1 MTSNAHS
8 GVTAGANG
16 GGTEPQRDAAD
27 QGDATE
33 QRDATVHR
41 DAPEQDDAT
50 KPQRTPAVR
59 VLRWS
64 LPLVIFVVLLGFLFV
79 GLFRDPREVPSP
91 LIGKPAPQFSLA
103 QLHQPERTLTNG
115 DMRGQVWLLNVWASW
130 CVSCRV
136 EHPLL
141 VDLSKANVVPVIGL
155 AYKDKPADGLAW
167 LQANGDPYRL
177 SIVDLD
183 GRVGIDFGVY
193 GVPETFVID
202 KAGVIRYKQIG
213 PLTADALKQTILP
226 LVREL
231 QRS

>member
-1 MTSNAHS
+1 M
-8 GVTAGANG
+8 
-16 GGTEPQRDAAD
+16 
-27 QGDATE
+27 
-33 QRDATVHR
+33 
-41 DAPEQDDAT
+41 
-50 KPQRTPAVR
+50 KI
-59 VLRWS
+59 LRWS
-64 LPLVIFVVLLGFLFV
+64 LPLAVFLVVLAFLFV
-79 GLFRDPREVPSP
+79 GLFHDPREVPSP

-103 QLHQPERTLTNG
+103 KLHQPGERLATS

-141 VDLSKANVVPVIGL
+141 VQLSKANVVPVIGL
-155 AYKDKPADGLAW
+155 QYKDKPEDGLAW
-167 LQANGDPYRL
+167 LETNGDPYRM
-177 SIVDLD
+177 SIVDRD

-213 PLTADALKQTILP
+213 PLSADALDKTILP